1 MKPAAGIG
9 DMDQITNWIAENS
22 IYVISIGV
30 ALILTVLFVIFIVIK
45 RRNVR
50 RRRSDY
56 PDYDAMDG
64 QDFELW
70 CAQLLADNGFDN
82 VRVTKGSG
90 DQGVDILAE
99 KDDVRFA
106 IQCKL
111 YSSPL
116 GNKPIQEVFTGKT
129 IYNCHV
135 GVVMTNSVFTSGARE
150 AAEKTGV
157 ILWDAGKLEE
167 LMQH

>member
-1 MKPAAGIG
+1 MTEW
-9 DMDQITNWIAENS
+9 ITDNLA
-22 IYVISIGV
+22 YT
-30 ALILTVLFVIFIVIK
+30 ALIGCVLLVIIVCIVLTI
-45 RRNVR
+45 VR
-50 RRRSDY
+50 RMAARGRQDY
-56 PDYDAMDG
+56 LGLDELDG
-64 QDFELW
+64 QSFEIW
-70 CAQLLADNGFDN
+70 CAELLADNGFEN

-116 GNKPIQEVFTGKT
+116 GNRPVQEVFAGKT

-135 GVVMTNSVFTSGARE
+135 GVVMTNSTFTSGAKE

-157 ILWDAGKLEE
+157 ILWGADRLEAF
-167 LMQH
+167 LQTARD

>member
-1 MKPAAGIG
+1 MTEWITDNPAY
-9 DMDQITNWIAENS
+9 T
-22 IYVISIGV
+22 
-30 ALILTVLFVIFIVIK
+30 ALIGCVLLVIIVCIVLTV
-45 RRNVR
+45 VR
-50 RRRSDY
+50 RAVARRRQDY
-56 PDYDAMDG
+56 LGLDELDG
-64 QDFELW
+64 QSFEIW
-70 CAQLLADNGFDN
+70 CAELLTDNGFEN

-116 GNKPIQEVFTGKT
+116 GNRPVQEVFAGKT

-135 GVVMTNSVFTSGARE
+135 GVVMTNSTFTSGARE

-157 ILWDAGKLEE
+157 ILWDADRLEAF
-167 LMQH
+167 LQTARD